1 MVEYLCPLS
10 ASYFLINYVD
20 MQDID
25 VDMHDSY
32 VKMQHNY
39 VAMQGNCN
47 QIRVIKKISNIANM

>member
-47 QIRVIKKISNIANM
+47 QIRV